1 MDPIK
6 IDVSIVARD
15 LKLAPQNVE
24 AALALLD
31 AGNTIPFVT
40 RFRKDQTGGL
50 NENQLLAVKQKAAT
64 LRVLSER
71 KATILRAIESQNGL
85 TDEIRVQI
93 EKTTSSRR
101 LEDLYL
107 PFKTKKQ
114 SKAAV
119 ARQQGLLPLAEEIL
133 ESKTTDSDLATR
145 ATEFVRVDKG
155 LNSVDEVIKGVGDL
169 IAEKLAESEAL
180 RASMRKL
187 FRDTAKISSRLI
199 KVEPATTEATDAKPE
214 EKSQSAEAQPTAT
227 DSASAPATP
236 TAEAPEA
243 EASTKTAAEVEQ
255 TETAPEPAAD
265 TPAPTDATSE
275 VTAPTADATETST
288 DSATDTP
295 ATPVADVASTTET
308 TATTQSMPAA
318 DTAAAPAKKKK
329 KKKKKKK
336 QVDPFKD
343 YHEFDQLIS
352 KLPNHRVLAINRGE
366 RSGKL
371 KVKLTV
377 DQAKVAELVKE
388 HSVPDGHP
396 SAEFLEKCANEMLSL
411 SLIHI

>member
-6 IDVSIVARD
+6 IDISIVARD

-50 NENQLLAVKQKAAT
+50 NENQLLAVKQKAAQ
-64 LRVLSER
+64 LRALSDR
-71 KATILRAIESQNGL
+71 KVTILRAIESQNGL
-85 TDEIRVQI
+85 SDEIRVQI

-180 RASMRKL
+180 RASIRKL
-187 FRDTAKISSRLI
+187 FRDTAKLSSRLI
-199 KVEPATTEATDAKPE
+199 VVEPTATESTNTDPAEKTQLTEVQPT
-214 EKSQSAEAQPTAT
+214 EAQPAAT
-227 DSASAPATP
+227 SDPATP
-236 TAEAPEA
+236 TATKA
-243 EASTKTAAEVEQ
+243 ETSTASEPKAEQ
-255 TETAPEPAAD
+255 TETAPEPTATTEATTD
-265 TPAPTDATSE
+265 TVAPTDTTSE
-275 VTAPTADATETST
+275 IAPATDAT
-288 DSATDTP
+288 
-295 ATPVADVASTTET
+295 ATP
-308 TATTQSMPAA
+308 
-318 DTAAAPAKKKK
+318 
-329 KKKKKKK
+329 
-336 QVDPFKD
+336 
-343 YHEFDQLIS
+343 
-352 KLPNHRVLAINRGE
+352 
-366 RSGKL
+366 
-371 KVKLTV
+371 TV
-377 DQAKVAELVKE
+377 
-388 HSVPDGHP
+388 
-396 SAEFLEKCANEMLSL
+396 L

>member
-119 ARQQGLLPLAEEIL
+119 ARQQGLLPLADEIL

-255 TETAPEPAAD
+255 TETAPEPAAPEPAAD

-343 YHEFDQLIS
+343 YHAVSYTHLT
-352 KLPNHRVLAINRGE
+352 LPTTPYV
-366 RSGKL
+366 
-371 KVKLTV
+371 
-377 DQAKVAELVKE
+377 
-388 HSVPDGHP
+388 
-396 SAEFLEKCANEMLSL
+396 
-411 SLIHI
+411 